1 MVDVPSNHQ
10 IVIEDTPV
18 LTNGLDLIGGEGR
31 LRQLDRDRPD
41 EVATRWRRWLGE
53 RAIVRTRDEAIDEGW
68 FGTVDDRMRDR
79 IGDVLVALLGDWAIM
94 TLTRPGELTLVG
106 QHGSLTPEEMRV
118 PLLIDQLTAD

>member
-1 MVDVPSNHQ
+1 M
-10 IVIEDTPV
+10 
-18 LTNGLDLIGGEGR
+18 
-31 LRQLDRDRPD
+31 RQLYCDRPD

>member
-1 MVDVPSNHQ
+1 
-10 IVIEDTPV
+10 
-18 LTNGLDLIGGEGR
+18 
-31 LRQLDRDRPD
+31 
-41 EVATRWRRWLGE
+41 
-53 RAIVRTRDEAIDEGW
+53 
-68 FGTVDDRMRDR
+68 MRDR